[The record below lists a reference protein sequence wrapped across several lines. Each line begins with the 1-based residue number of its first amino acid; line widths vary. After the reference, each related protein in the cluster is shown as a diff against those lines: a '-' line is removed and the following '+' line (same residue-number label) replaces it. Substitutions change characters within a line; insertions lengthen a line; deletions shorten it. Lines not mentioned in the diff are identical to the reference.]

1 MSQGDEIKWL
11 VFLFVLSVT
20 AAVLLNSCGTRPS
33 GTQLEVGE
41 MQRESKSVD
50 PQNAR
55 SARAKLK
62 IGAGELNLTAAAQT
76 NSWRAISPTMWPIGS
91 PG

>member
-1 MSQGDEIKWL
+1 MKRL
-11 VFLFVLSVT
+11 VFLFLLSVT
-20 AAVLLNSCGTRPS
+20 AAVLLNSCGTRP
-33 GTQLEVGE
+33 GGAQLEVGE

-62 IGAGELNLTAAAQT
+62 IGAGELNLTAAQT
-76 NSWRAISPTMWPIGS
+76 NSWRAISPTTWPIGS

>member
-1 MSQGDEIKWL
+1 MKRL
-11 VFLFVLSVT
+11 VFLFLLSVT
-20 AAVLLNSCGTRPS
+20 AAVFLNSCGTRP
-33 GTQLEVGE
+33 GGAQLEVGE

-62 IGAGELNLTAAAQT
+62 IGAGELNLTAAQT
-76 NSWRAISPTMWPIGS
+76 NSWRAISPRTWPIGS